1 MEARG
6 LVHRD
11 ACDGDKRG
19 TFAVITPRGLAVI
32 ERVAPYHVESVRRHF
47 IDQIPPEQLA
57 VLTEAY
63 DPVLETLRRVRDRD

>member
-1 MEARG
+1 
-6 LVHRD
+6 
-11 ACDGDKRG
+11 
-19 TFAVITPRGLAVI
+19 
-32 ERVAPYHVESVRRHF
+32 VESVRRHF